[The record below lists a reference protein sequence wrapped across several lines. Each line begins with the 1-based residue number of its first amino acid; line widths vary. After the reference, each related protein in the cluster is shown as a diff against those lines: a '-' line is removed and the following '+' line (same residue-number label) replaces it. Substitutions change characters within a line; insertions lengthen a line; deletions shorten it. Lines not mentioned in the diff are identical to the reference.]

1 MKLSVTVRTCLK
13 SSVQVTLKTFIS
25 YNAVK
30 YHCLDHALHLLR
42 SMADQGDQQERD
54 AATVLAAYIERA
66 VRDQR
71 RARMAGTR
79 MLKAARRY
87 RQAAKRMEAEYG
99 Q

>member
-1 MKLSVTVRTCLK
+1 MCNRTDCAGTWAGELACRRCQEGRLN
-13 SSVQVTLKTFIS
+13 S
-25 YNAVK
+25 
-30 YHCLDHALHLLR
+30 LDHALHILR
-42 SMADQGDQQERD
+42 SMADQGDHQERD
-54 AATVLAAYIERA
+54 AATVLAAYVERA

-79 MLKAARRY
+79 MLRAARRY

>member
-1 MKLSVTVRTCLK
+1 MQSNT
-13 SSVQVTLKTFIS
+13 IGI
-25 YNAVK
+25 
-30 YHCLDHALHLLR
+30 DHALHLLR
-42 SMADQGDQQERD
+42 AMADQGDPQERD

-71 RARMAGTR
+71 RARIAGTR
-79 MLKAARRY
+79 MLRAARRY

>member
-1 MKLSVTVRTCLK
+1 MQSNN
-13 SSVQVTLKTFIS
+13 I
-25 YNAVK
+25 AI
-30 YHCLDHALHLLR
+30 DHALHLLR
-42 SMADQGDQQERD
+42 SMADQGDHQEMD

-71 RARMAGTR
+71 RARLAGTR

-87 RQAAKRMEAEYG
+87 KQAAKRLEERYG

>member
-1 MKLSVTVRTCLK
+1 MSLNYAL
-13 SSVQVTLKTFIS
+13 QV
-25 YNAVK
+25 
-30 YHCLDHALHLLR
+30 LR
-42 SMADQGDQQERD
+42 YFAEQGDEQER
-54 AATVLAAYIERA
+54 AVATQLATFVQRA

-71 RARMAGTR
+71 RARIAGTR

>member
-1 MKLSVTVRTCLK
+1 MCNRTDCAG
-13 SSVQVTLKTFIS
+13 VFIGELACRVCEEGRLNS
-25 YNAVK
+25 
-30 YHCLDHALHLLR
+30 LDHALHLLR
-42 SMADQGDQQERD
+42 TMADEGDPQERD

-79 MLKAARRY
+79 LLRAARRY
-87 RQAAKRMEAEYG
+87 KQAAKRMEARYG

>member
-1 MKLSVTVRTCLK
+1 MTS
-13 SSVQVTLKTFIS
+13 
-25 YNAVK
+25 
-30 YHCLDHALHLLR
+30 LDHAIHILR

-71 RARMAGTR
+71 RARIAGTR
-79 MLKAARRY
+79 MLRAARRY
-87 RQAAKRMEAEYG
+87 KQAAKRLEERYG

>member
-1 MKLSVTVRTCLK
+1 MTS
-13 SSVQVTLKTFIS
+13 
-25 YNAVK
+25 
-30 YHCLDHALHLLR
+30 LDHAFHILR
-42 SMADQGDQQERD
+42 SMADEGDQQERD
-54 AATVLAAYIERA
+54 AATVLAAYIDRA

-71 RARMAGTR
+71 RARIAGTR

>member
-1 MKLSVTVRTCLK
+1 MCNRTDCAGVFMGELACRVCQEK
-13 SSVQVTLKTFIS
+13 RLTS
-25 YNAVK
+25 
-30 YHCLDHALHLLR
+30 LDHALHILR

-54 AATVLAAYIERA
+54 AATVLAAYVERA

-79 MLKAARRY
+79 MLRAARRY
-87 RQAAKRMEAEYG
+87 KQAAKRMEAEYG

>member
-1 MKLSVTVRTCLK
+1 MCNRTDCAGVFMGELACRVCQEK
-13 SSVQVTLKTFIS
+13 RLTS
-25 YNAVK
+25 
-30 YHCLDHALHLLR
+30 LDHALHILR
-42 SMADQGDQQERD
+42 SMADQGDKQERD
-54 AATVLAAYIERA
+54 AATVLSAYVERA

-71 RARMAGTR
+71 RARLAGTR

>member
-1 MKLSVTVRTCLK
+1 MCNRTDCAGVFMGELACRMCQEK
-13 SSVQVTLKTFIS
+13 RLTS
-25 YNAVK
+25 
-30 YHCLDHALHLLR
+30 LDHALHILR
-42 SMADQGDQQERD
+42 SMADQGDQQERH
-54 AATVLAAYIERA
+54 AATVLAAYVERA

-71 RARMAGTR
+71 RARIAGTR

>member
-1 MKLSVTVRTCLK
+1 MCNRTECAGTWAGPMACARCEEQRLN
-13 SSVQVTLKTFIS
+13 SF
-25 YNAVK
+25 
-30 YHCLDHALHLLR
+30 DHALHLLR
-42 SMADQGDQQERD
+42 TMADEGDQQELD
-54 AATVLAAYIERA
+54 AATMLAAYIERA

-71 RARMAGTR
+71 RARIAGTR

>member
-1 MKLSVTVRTCLK
+1 MCNRTDCAG
-13 SSVQVTLKTFIS
+13 VFIGEMACRVCEEKRLTS
-25 YNAVK
+25 
-30 YHCLDHALHLLR
+30 LDHALHILR

>member
-1 MKLSVTVRTCLK
+1 MSLSYAL
-13 SSVQVTLKTFIS
+13 QV
-25 YNAVK
+25 
-30 YHCLDHALHLLR
+30 LR
-42 SMADQGDQQERD
+42 LYAEQGDQQERD

-71 RARMAGTR
+71 RARIAGTR